1 MKKDKDN
8 SSRKISADDARKSIE
23 FITQHVLNAETG
35 NKVVDIIEKTG
46 QFLST
51 LYHGF
56 SSMDSMQVGCVKAD
70 LDDKAISDSARVLVN
85 TMTSVVNDPPRM
97 KKLDHVS
104 RLMQSSKIG
113 KRALKIPTL
122 EGVIEASE
130 FIMDNVAFFGDI
142 LIEINTLLQSF
153 STAKEYANQDNSDT
167 RAVWSPQE
175 EELFS
180 AIKQAK

>member
-1 MKKDKDN
+1 MKKDTD
-8 SSRKISADDARKSIE
+8 STSRKISADDARKSIE

-35 NKVVDIIEKTG
+35 NKVVDIVEKMG
-46 QFLST
+46 QFLSA

-56 SSMDSMQVGCVKAD
+56 SSMDSMQVGRVKAD

-85 TMTSVVNDPPRM
+85 TMTSTVNDP
-97 KKLDHVS
+97 S
-104 RLMQSSKIG
+104 RLADLTHINQVLESAKSG
-113 KRALKIPTL
+113 KRALKMPTL

-130 FIMDNVAFFGDI
+130 FIMENVAFFGDI
-142 LIEINTLLQSF
+142 LIEINGLLQSF
-153 STAKEYANQDNSDT
+153 STAKEYVKQDNSGT

-180 AIKQAK
+180 AIKRTK